1 MSDSQENKL
10 TDYRLKTVED
20 AVKSIAENLTTL
32 TALEQKH
39 IETREALGRA
49 FDTLDKHD
57 GRIKTIEV
65 EMPTLK
71 MTRGWVIAGVLGVF
85 CLVGTAAV
93 SLVIITRVPAQV
105 QAAQQPT
112 GK

>member
-1 MSDSQENKL
+1 MPETQNDKL

-39 IETREALGRA
+39 LETREALGRA

-57 GRIKTIEV
+57 GRIKAVEL

-71 MTRGWVIAGVLGVF
+71 LTRGWVITGVIGIVS
-85 CLVGTAAV
+85 LVGIAAT

-105 QAAQQPT
+105 QAVQQPT